1 MTKLECALADS
12 LIQPVP
18 DQPFLSIVIPT
29 HNRPDELA
37 LTVQCIADQLTDGL
51 ENRVEILISDN
62 ASGPETVDLIRTLAA
77 KYPTVSYMLNAR
89 DENGLFNLFS
99 APWRARGKF
108 TWTFGS
114 DDILLEGGVA
124 SVVALLEQEQ
134 PSFMTLNKQ
143 AANADLTQ
151 VIWTS
156 MNSVQARRFDDF
168 IELFSALGVNQLA
181 FISAQIEDTEAARA
195 IDVEPYLRTD
205 SRHPHIAAYLEKHAG
220 KPALYSADTHLVHR
234 LDNSTMLAYHAG
246 NFYDYG
252 VTLPALLLEVM
263 EKVGAPADLFE
274 RITGAKRIDDY
285 DAPAITFV
293 DSMFENMLRA
303 IAFGLYIPGGHWR
316 TLDQA
321 LSKNVRA
328 DRPAQFA
335 QIWAYSQKVAQ
346 LEKAETAAKMAL
358 ELAKQ
363 KALETSKLF
372 TTSTQDQ

>member
-1 MTKLECALADS
+1 MTKLECALAES
-12 LIQPVP
+12 LIKPVSTA
-18 DQPFLSIVIPT
+18 PFLSIVIPT

-37 LTVQCIADQLTDGL
+37 LTVQCIADQLTEGL
-51 ENRVEILISDN
+51 EDRVEILISDN
-62 ASGPETVDLIRTLAA
+62 ASGPETVDLIRALAD
-77 KYPTVSYMLNAR
+77 KYPSVSYMLNAR

-114 DDILLEGGVA
+114 DDILLDGGVA
-124 SVVALLEQEQ
+124 SVIALLEQEK

-143 AANADLTQ
+143 AATADLSQ
-151 VIWTS
+151 VIWNA
-156 MNSVQARRFDDF
+156 MNSVQARRFGDF
-168 IELFSALGVNQLA
+168 IDLFCAMGVNQLA
-181 FISAQIEDTEAARA
+181 FISAQIEDTDAARA
-195 IDVEPYLRTD
+195 VDLEPYLRTD

-220 KPALYSADTHLVHR
+220 KPALYSSDTHLVHR

-252 VTLPALLLEVM
+252 VTLPALLLKVM
-263 EKVGAPADLFE
+263 DKIGAPADLFE
-274 RITGAKRIDDY
+274 RITGEKRITSY
-285 DAPAITFV
+285 DAPSITFV

-303 IAFGLYIPGGHWR
+303 IAFGLYLPGGHWR

-321 LSKNVRA
+321 LAKNHRGDRA
-328 DRPAQFA
+328 AQFS

-346 LEKAETAAKMAL
+346 LEKAETAAKQAL

-372 TTSTQDQ
+372 TQSTQDA